1 MPPHHLLGNLNQG
14 LAQLSAIIFETF
26 VLMFLSKRKILFYML
41 FTSCFT
47 QFRELLNQ
55 IYKEGRILLTR
66 DAKLLKYQYLATN
79 QVYKVKSLLKHDQ
92 LAEVCAYFD
101 RLHLNFMK
109 SLQIPLWIKITL
121 VKLIR

>member
-1 MPPHHLLGNLNQG
+1 
-14 LAQLSAIIFETF
+14 
-26 VLMFLSKRKILFYML
+26 MFLSKRKILFYML

-66 DAKLLKYQYLATN
+66 DVKLLKYQYLATN

-92 LAEVCAYFD
+92 LAEVCA
-101 RLHLNFMK
+101 
-109 SLQIPLWIKITL
+109 TL
-121 VKLIR
+121 IVCI